1 MTRTVLIAIG
11 VVVVVAAVVIGGWL
25 ILRDDAGRDGTTRER
40 GDCGPVS
47 YELTVERD
55 DGQLEV
61 SYELTSESP
70 DETWRI
76 VVEQGD
82 TVLLEG
88 ERRTDSDAELD
99 VEVAGDED
107 GSDTFIVTATPASG
121 EVCVARLTR

>member
-1 MTRTVLIAIG
+1 MNRTVLIAIG

-25 ILRDDAGRDGTTRER
+25 ILRDDAGGTTRER

-47 YELTVERD
+47 YELSVEKD

-82 TVLLEG
+82 AVLLEG

-99 VEVAGDED
+99 VDVAGDEN